1 MTAFTELGLPK
12 RASLEYKRCKRLDF
26 GVQKSHE
33 NPIVGETRDAGIRIP
48 QINGGTE
55 F

>member
-33 NPIVGETRDAGIRIP
+33 NPIARETRDVGIRIP
-48 QINGGTE
+48 
-55 F
+55 